1 MNKDRLNDF
10 LSELS
15 ELTKKYEIAIG
26 GCGCCGSPYIT
37 DFKKQYQGDNLEFDD
52 KQQKYILENK
62 E

>member
-1 MNKDRLNDF
+1 MKNRLNDF

-15 ELTKKYEIAIG
+15 ELTIKYEISIG
-26 GCGCCGSPYIT
+26 GCGCCGSPYII

>member
-1 MNKDRLNDF
+1 MKNRFNDF

-15 ELTKKYEIAIG
+15 ELTIKYEISIG
-26 GCGCCGSPYIT
+26 GCGCCGSPYII